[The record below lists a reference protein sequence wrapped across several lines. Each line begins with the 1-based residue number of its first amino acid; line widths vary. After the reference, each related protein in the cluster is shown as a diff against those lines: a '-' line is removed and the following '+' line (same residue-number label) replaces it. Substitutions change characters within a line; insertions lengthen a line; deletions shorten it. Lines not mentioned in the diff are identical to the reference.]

1 MTALHSISNYKHKID
16 MITIIAEKPSVARD
30 IAKVLGANT
39 QKEGYLEGNGY
50 FITYAFGHLVGLA
63 EPVDYGYSEKWLK
76 SELPLV
82 PERFKLIANKEAKKQ
97 LGIIKNLIKNS
108 DSLIVATDAGR
119 EGELI
124 FRWIYDFIGIQKPF
138 KRLWIS
144 DMTDK
149 SIKEGFK
156 SLLPGSSKDN
166 LYFSAKAR
174 AESDWLIGMNATR
187 LMTLNNNTL
196 LSIGRVQTP
205 TLRLIVDRYLDHKN
219 FVIKDYWKPFIV
231 IDNNNPDQQLKLVCD
246 VEFENEDKIQK
257 YVYNL
262 KNLTSCIV
270 KREDKKER
278 EAAPKLY
285 SLTSLQKDANGKL
298 NFTADET
305 LKVLQGLYEKHKLVT
320 YPRTDSEYLTENQI
334 GDVQNVL
341 RSHKL
346 YFSEVN
352 VISDISNNSAFNNAK
367 VTDHHAV
374 IPTNIVPDNNI
385 LSKLSEKERNIYDL
399 VITRF
404 FQRFS
409 PDCQKEKIV
418 LTTNLEG
425 DIFTYSQTTQ
435 VYKGWK
441 MYNIE
446 KDDKIMFP
454 ILIKDLD
461 KKIILDH
468 SYSKHQTQPK
478 KIHTEASLLSAMET
492 AGKEIE
498 NEDLKEQMKG
508 KGLGTPATRSGII
521 EILIKRSFIIRKGK
535 QLIPTTT
542 GIDLI
547 EKVRDHK
554 ISIPEWTAEQEYE
567 LYKVETGENSYP
579 DYIDNIKNIVRN
591 IIQDLDGIK
600 IEKPVVESK
609 TIGSCPKCQKG
620 DIIEGKKGYGCSGY
634 KDGCN
639 FVIWKEIAGKKIS
652 LSIAKTLIEK
662 RRTKKLEGF
671 ISKAQNKFSASL
683 ILNNDYKVEFDFT

>member
-1 MTALHSISNYKHKID
+1 

-30 IAKVLGANT
+30 IARVLGANT

-82 PERFKLIANKEAKKQ
+82 PESFKLVANKEAKKQ

-108 DSLIVATDAGR
+108 DSLIVGTDAGR

-149 SIKEGFK
+149 SIKGGFK
-156 SLLPGSSKDN
+156 SLLSGSSKDN

-219 FVIKDYWKPFIV
+219 FVTKDFWKPFIV

-262 KNLTSCIV
+262 KNLTNCIV

-385 LSKLSEKERNIYDL
+385 LSKLSEKEGNLYDL
-399 VITRF
+399 VVTRF

-425 DIFTYSQTTQ
+425 DIFTYSQTTE

-441 MYNIE
+441 IYNVE
-446 KDDKIMFP
+446 KDDKITFP
-454 ILIKDLD
+454 ILIKDQD

-508 KGLGTPATRSGII
+508 RGLGTPATRSGII

-547 EKVRDHK
+547 KKVRDHK
-554 ISIPEWTAEQEYE
+554 ISIPEWTAAQEYE
-567 LYKVETGENSYP
+567 LYKVETGENSYSN
-579 DYIDNIKNIVRN
+579 YIDNIKNIVRN
-591 IIQDLDGIK
+591 IIQELDGIK
-600 IEKPVVESK
+600 IEKQSVESK
-609 TIGSCPKCQKG
+609 IIGSCPKCQKG
-620 DIIEGKKGYGCSGY
+620 NVIEGKKGYGCSEY
-634 KDGCN
+634 KRGCD
-639 FVIWKEIAGKKIS
+639 FVIWKEKASKK
-652 LSIAKTLIEK
+652 LSASIVKTLIEK
-662 RRTKKLEGF
+662 RKTKKLDGF
-671 ISKAQNKFSASL
+671 ISKAQKKFSASL
-683 ILNNDYKVEFDFT
+683 ILNNDFKVEFDFS

>member
-1 MTALHSISNYKHKID
+1 

-50 FITYAFGHLVGLA
+50 FVTYAFGHLVGLA
-63 EPVDYGYSEKWLK
+63 EPLNYGYSGKWLK

-82 PERFKLIANKEAKKQ
+82 PDSFKLVANKEAKKQ
-97 LGIIKNLIKNS
+97 LGIIKSLIKNS
-108 DSLIVATDAGR
+108 DSLIVGTDAGR

-156 SLLPGSSKDN
+156 SLLPGNSKDN

-187 LMTLNNNTL
+187 LMTLNNNIL

-219 FVIKDYWKPFIV
+219 FVTKDFWKPFIV
-231 IDNNNPDQQLKLVCD
+231 VDNNNPDQQLKLACD
-246 VEFENEDKIQK
+246 IEFENEEKIQK

-262 KNLTSCIV
+262 KNLTNCIV
-270 KREDKKER
+270 RREDKKER

-341 RSHKL
+341 HSHKL

-352 VISDISNNSAFNNAK
+352 VISDISNNSAFNSAK

-385 LSKLSEKERNIYDL
+385 LSKLSEKERNLYDL

-425 DIFTYSQTTQ
+425 DIFTYSQTTE

-441 MYNIE
+441 MYNVE
-446 KDDKIMFP
+446 KDDKITSP
-454 ILIKDLD
+454 ILIKDQD
-461 KKIILDH
+461 KKIILEH
-468 SYSKHQTQPK
+468 SYSKQQTQPK

-554 ISIPEWTAEQEYE
+554 ISIPEWTAEQEYK
-567 LYKVETGENSYP
+567 LYKVEVGENSYS

-591 IIQDLDGIK
+591 IIQELDGVK
-600 IEKPVVESK
+600 IEKQSVESK
-609 TIGSCPKCQKG
+609 IIGICPKCQKG
-620 DIIEGKKGYGCSGY
+620 NVIEGKKGYGCTEY
-634 KDGCN
+634 KRGCD
-639 FVIWKEIAGKKIS
+639 FVIWKEKASKK
-652 LSIAKTLIEK
+652 LSASIVKTLIEK
-662 RRTKKLEGF
+662 RKTKKLDGF

-683 ILNNDYKVEFDFT
+683 ILNNDFKVEFDFN

>member
-1 MTALHSISNYKHKID
+1 
-16 MITIIAEKPSVARD
+16 MITVIAEKPSVARD

-50 FITYAFGHLVGLA
+50 FVTYAFGHLVGLA
-63 EPVDYGYSEKWLK
+63 EPVEYGYSDKWLK
-76 SELPLV
+76 SELPLM
-82 PERFKLIANKEAKKQ
+82 PNHFMLSPNKDAKKQ
-97 LGIIKNLIKNS
+97 LRIIKHLFNS
-108 DSLIVATDAGR
+108 SKDLIVATDAGR

-124 FRWIYDFIGIQKPF
+124 FRWIYEYLSSDIPF
-138 KRLWIS
+138 RRLWIS

-149 SIKEGFK
+149 SIKEGFNN
-156 SLLPGSSKDN
+156 LLPGNSKDN

-219 FVIKDYWKPFIV
+219 FVTKDFWKPFIV
-231 IDNNNPDQQLKLVCD
+231 VDNNNPDQQLKLACD
-246 VEFENEDKIQK
+246 IEFENEEKIQK

-262 KNLTSCIV
+262 KNLTNCIIR
-270 KREDKKER
+270 REDKKER

-320 YPRTDSEYLTENQI
+320 YPRTDSEYLTDNQI

-352 VISDISNNSAFNNAK
+352 VISDITNNSAFNNAK

-385 LSKLSEKERNIYDL
+385 LSKLSEKERDLYDL
-399 VITRF
+399 VIIRF

-409 PDCQKEKIV
+409 LDCQKEKVV

-425 DIFTYSQTTQ
+425 DIFTYSQTTE

-441 MYNIE
+441 IYNVE
-446 KDDKIMFP
+446 KDDRITFP
-454 ILIKDLD
+454 ILIKDQD
-461 KKIILDH
+461 KKIILEH

-498 NEDLKEQMKG
+498 NEDLKDQMKG

-542 GIDLI
+542 DIDLI

-554 ISIPEWTAEQEYE
+554 ISIPAWTAEQEYE
-567 LYKVETGENSYP
+567 LYRVETGENSYP

-591 IIQDLDGIK
+591 IIQELDGIK
-600 IEKPVVESK
+600 IEKQSVESK
-609 TIGSCPKCQKG
+609 TIGICPKCEKG
-620 DIIEGKKGYGCSGY
+620 NIVEGKKGYGCSEY

-639 FVIWKEIAGKKIS
+639 FVIWKEIVGKKIS

-662 RRTKKLEGF
+662 GRTKKLEGF

-683 ILNNDYKVEFDFT
+683 ILNNEFKVEFDFD

>member
-1 MTALHSISNYKHKID
+1 

-50 FITYAFGHLVGLA
+50 FVTYAFGHLVGLA

-76 SELPLV
+76 SELPLI

-600 IEKPVVESK
+600 IEKPLVESK

-671 ISKAQNKFSASL
+671 ISKAQKKFSASL

>member
-1 MTALHSISNYKHKID
+1 
-16 MITIIAEKPSVARD
+16 
-30 IAKVLGANT
+30 
-39 QKEGYLEGNGY
+39 
-50 FITYAFGHLVGLA
+50 
-63 EPVDYGYSEKWLK
+63 
-76 SELPLV
+76 
-82 PERFKLIANKEAKKQ
+82 
-97 LGIIKNLIKNS
+97 
-108 DSLIVATDAGR
+108 
-119 EGELI
+119 
-124 FRWIYDFIGIQKPF
+124 
-138 KRLWIS
+138 
-144 DMTDK
+144 
-149 SIKEGFK
+149 
-156 SLLPGSSKDN
+156 
-166 LYFSAKAR
+166 
-174 AESDWLIGMNATR
+174 

-219 FVIKDYWKPFIV
+219 FVVKDFWKPFIV

-246 VEFENEDKIQK
+246 VEFENEEKIQK

-262 KNLTSCIV
+262 KNLTNSIV
-270 KREDKKER
+270 RREDKKER

-320 YPRTDSEYLTENQI
+320 YPRTDSEYLTDNQI

-352 VISDISNNSAFNNAK
+352 LISDISNNSAFNNAK

-385 LSKLSEKERNIYDL
+385 LSKLSEKERDLYDL
-399 VITRF
+399 VIIRF

-409 PDCQKEKIV
+409 PDCQKEKVV

-425 DIFTYSQTTQ
+425 DIFTYSQTTE

-441 MYNIE
+441 MYNVE
-446 KDDKIMFP
+446 KDYRISFP
-454 ILIKDLD
+454 ILINDQD
-461 KKIILDH
+461 KKIILEH

-521 EILIKRSFIIRKGK
+521 EILIKRNFIIRKGK
-535 QLIPTTT
+535 QLIPTAT
-542 GIDLI
+542 GINLI

-579 DYIDNIKNIVRN
+579 GYIDSIKNTVRN
-591 IIQDLDGIK
+591 IIQELDGIK
-600 IEKPVVESK
+600 IEKTSVESK
-609 TIGSCPKCQKG
+609 TIGICPKCQKG
-620 DIIEGKKGYGCSGY
+620 NIVEGKKGYGCSEY

-671 ISKAQNKFSASL
+671 ISKAQKKFSASL
-683 ILNNDYKVEFDFT
+683 ILNKDIKVEFDFS

>member
-1 MTALHSISNYKHKID
+1 
-16 MITIIAEKPSVARD
+16 MITVIAEKPSVARD

-63 EPVDYGYSEKWLK
+63 EPVEYGYSEKWLK

-174 AESDWLIGMNATR
+174 AESDWLVGMNATR

-231 IDNNNPDQQLKLVCD
+231 IDNNNQDQQLKLVCD

-262 KNLTSCIV
+262 KNLTNCIV

-305 LKVLQGLYEKHKLVT
+305 LKVLQGLYEKHKLVS
-320 YPRTDSEYLTENQI
+320 YPRTDSEYLTDNQI

-385 LSKLSEKERNIYDL
+385 LSRLSEKERNLYDL

-409 PDCQKEKIV
+409 LDCQKEKVV

-425 DIFTYSQTTQ
+425 DIFTSSQTTE

-441 MYNIE
+441 IYNVE
-446 KDDKIMFP
+446 KDDKITFP
-454 ILIKDLD
+454 ILIKDQD

-547 EKVRDHK
+547 KKVRDYK

-567 LYKVETGENSYP
+567 LYKVEMGENSYSN
-579 DYIDNIKNIVRN
+579 YVDNIKNTVRN
-591 IIQDLDGIK
+591 IIQELDRIK
-600 IEKPVVESK
+600 IEKQSVEK
-609 TIGSCPKCQKG
+609 KIIGSCPKCQKG
-620 DIIEGKKGYGCSGY
+620 NVIEGKKGYGCSEY
-634 KDGCN
+634 KRGCD
-639 FVIWKEIAGKKIS
+639 FVIWKEKASKK
-652 LSIAKTLIEK
+652 LSASIVKTLIEK
-662 RRTKKLEGF
+662 RKTKKLDGF

-683 ILNNDYKVEFDFT
+683 ILNNDFKVEFDFN

>member
-1 MTALHSISNYKHKID
+1 

-30 IAKVLGANT
+30 IARVLGANT

-50 FITYAFGHLVGLA
+50 FVTYAFGHLVGLA

-124 FRWIYDFIGIQKPF
+124 FRWIYNFIGIQKPF

-149 SIKEGFK
+149 SIKEGFNN
-156 SLLPGSSKDN
+156 LLPGNSKDN

-187 LMTLNNNTL
+187 LMTLNNNIL

-219 FVIKDYWKPFIV
+219 FVTKDFWKPFIV
-231 IDNNNPDQQLKLVCD
+231 IDNNNPDQQLKLACD
-246 VEFENEDKIQK
+246 IEFENEEKIQK

-262 KNLTSCIV
+262 KNLTNCIV
-270 KREDKKER
+270 RREDKKER

-298 NFTADET
+298 NFTAGET

-320 YPRTDSEYLTENQI
+320 YPRTDSEYLTDNQI

-352 VISDISNNSAFNNAK
+352 VISDISNNSAFNNTK

-385 LSKLSEKERNIYDL
+385 LSRLSEKERNLYDL

-409 PDCQKEKIV
+409 PDCQKEKVV

-425 DIFTYSQTTQ
+425 DCFTYSQTTE

-446 KDDKIMFP
+446 KDDKITFP
-454 ILIKDLD
+454 ILIKDQD
-461 KKIILDH
+461 KKTILDH
-468 SYSKHQTQPK
+468 SYSKHVTQPK

-521 EILIKRSFIIRKGK
+521 EILIKRNFIIRKGK
-535 QLIPTTT
+535 QLIPTAT

-554 ISIPEWTAEQEYE
+554 ISIPEWTAAQEYE

-579 DYIDNIKNIVRN
+579 SYIDNIKNIVRN
-591 IIQDLDGIK
+591 IIQELGGIK
-600 IEKPVVESK
+600 IEKPVVETK
-609 TIGSCPKCQKG
+609 IIGSCPKCQKG
-620 DIIEGKKGYGCSGY
+620 NVIEGKKGYGCSGY

-639 FVIWKEIAGKKIS
+639 FVIWKEMAGKKIS

-671 ISKAQNKFSASL
+671 ISKAQNKFSAFL
-683 ILNNDYKVEFDFT
+683 ILNNDFKVEFDFT